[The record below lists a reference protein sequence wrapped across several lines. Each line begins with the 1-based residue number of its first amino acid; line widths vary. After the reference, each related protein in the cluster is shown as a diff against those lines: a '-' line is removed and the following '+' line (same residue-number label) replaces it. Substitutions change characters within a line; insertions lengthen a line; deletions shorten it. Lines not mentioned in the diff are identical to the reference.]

1 MEQLQRLRKGSKL
14 QLLLADQ
21 LGPHFELEDEL
32 LLPIVDSQFSKRN
45 YHRQKAHLI
54 RYAQY
59 ARARDSNVTTVR
71 LSSYRE
77 LGDRKDLTSMVGGS
91 SRSFDALADF
101 LKLEK
106 LTNPGFCSSP
116 NDWADYLAKA
126 GKRLRLEDFY
136 RLQRQRLNLL
146 MEAGQPIGGKWNFDE
161 ENRLPPPKPGL
172 GLPAPYQPIE
182 DELDAKVRLELD
194 ELEKSGKA
202 QFIGVDRPRIFPG
215 DRKQALAALSDF
227 ITNRLDLFGPY
238 EDAMDHRDWTMA
250 HSMLSVP
257 MNLGLLS
264 PMEVVQAAVDALNQ
278 GRARL
283 SSVEGFVR
291 QIIGWRDY
299 VWQLYWHFDENYQ
312 NLNELG
318 AKAEIPAGWQD
329 LTANGITANCLS
341 SALKDVSER
350 AWSHHIPR
358 LMVLGNTALQR
369 GFDPNAVNDWFIDAF
384 ADGTPWVMPANVIGM
399 SLYAD
404 GGKMSTKPY
413 ASGGAYI
420 NKMSNYCGSC
430 KFNPTVR
437 VGEDAC
443 PFTAGYWNFLSKNSD
458 RLKSNH
464 RMSQPMAGLKR
475 LTDLEQ
481 LLVQEQNRESL

>member
-1 MEQLQRLRKGSKL
+1 M

-21 LGPHFELEDEL
+21 LGPHFELEEQL

-59 ARARDSNVTTVR
+59 ARARAANVNLLR
-71 LSSYRE
+71 LDSYRDLPE
-77 LGDRKDLTSMVGGS
+77 TADLTSMVSGS
-91 SRSFDALADF
+91 SRSFDALADS
-101 LKLEK
+101 LGITKLE
-106 LTNPGFCSSP
+106 NPGFCSTKA
-116 NDWADYLAKA
+116 DWQDYLAVA

-136 RLQRQRLNLL
+136 RLQRRRLGLL
-146 MEAGQPIGGKWNFDE
+146 MEAGEPVGGRWNFDE

-172 GLPAPYQPIE
+172 GLPHPYRPIE
-182 DELDAKVRLELD
+182 DELDAQVRQELD
-194 ELEKSGKA
+194 ELERKGKA
-202 QFIGVDRPRIFPG
+202 RFIGQDGPRIFPG
-215 DRKQALAALSDF
+215 DREQALAALQDF
-227 ITNRLDLFGPY
+227 IVNRLDLFGPY

-264 PMEVVQAAVDALNQ
+264 PLEVVQAAVGAYHA
-278 GRARL
+278 GTARL
-283 SSVEGFVR
+283 ASVEGFIR

-299 VWQLYWHFDENYQ
+299 VWQLYWHFDEDYQ

-318 AKAEIPAGWQD
+318 ASTEIPAGWKD
-329 LTANGITANCLS
+329 LSAEGITANCLAS
-341 SALKDVSER
+341 TLRDVSER

-369 GFDPNAVNDWFIDAF
+369 GFDPRAVNDWFIDAF

-413 ASGGAYI
+413 TSGGAYI

-430 KFNPTVR
+430 KFKPTVR

-443 PFTAGYWNFLSKNSD
+443 PFTAGYWNFLSKNSE

-464 RMSQPMAGLKR
+464 RMSQPMAGLRR

-481 LLVQEQNRESL
+481 LLEQEQIRESL

>member
-1 MEQLQRLRKGSKL
+1 M

-77 LGDRKDLTSMVGGS
+77 LAGRKDLTSMVGGS
-91 SRSFDALADF
+91 SRSFDALAVF

-202 QFIGVDRPRIFPG
+202 QFIGVDGPRIFPG

-227 ITNRLDLFGPY
+227 ISNRLDLFGPY

-264 PMEVVQAAVDALNQ
+264 PMEVVQAAVDAFIQ

-283 SSVEGFVR
+283 ASVEGFVR

-329 LTANGITANCLS
+329 LSANGITANCLS
-341 SALKDVSER
+341 STLKDVSER

-369 GFDPNAVNDWFIDAF
+369 GFDPKAVNDWFIDAF

-420 NKMSNYCGSC
+420 NKMSNYCGAC
-430 KFNPTVR
+430 KFKPTVR

>member
-1 MEQLQRLRKGSKL
+1 M

-21 LGPHFELEDEL
+21 LGPHFELEEKL
-32 LLPIVDSQFSKRN
+32 LLPIVDNQFSKRN

-54 RYAQY
+54 RYAQL
-59 ARARDSNVTTVR
+59 ARAKASNVEAVR
-71 LSSYRE
+71 LGSYRD
-77 LGDRKDLTSMVGGS
+77 LKDFSGLTSMVNGS
-91 SRSFDALADF
+91 SRSFDALADS
-101 LKLEK
+101 LNLTKLE
-106 LTNPGFCSSP
+106 NPGFCS
-116 NDWADYLAKA
+116 NKDDWNAYLAKA

-136 RLQRQRLNLL
+136 RLQRTRLGFL
-146 MEAGQPIGGKWNFDE
+146 MEAGEPVGGKWNFDE

-172 GLPAPYQPIE
+172 GLPAPYRPIE
-182 DELDAKVRLELD
+182 DELDNAVRAELD
-194 ELEKSGKA
+194 ELERSGKA
-202 QFIGVDRPRIFPG
+202 SFIGVDGPRIFPG
-215 DRKQALAALSDF
+215 DRGQALSALNDF

-238 EDAMDHRDWTMA
+238 EDAMDSRDWTMA

-264 PMEVVQAAVDALNQ
+264 PLEVVTAAVDAYKS
-278 GRARL
+278 GSVRL
-283 SSVEGFVR
+283 ASVEGFVR

-299 VWQLYWHFDENYQ
+299 VWQLYWHFDADYE

-318 AKAEIPAGWQD
+318 ATAELPTGWQD
-329 LTANGITANCLS
+329 LSAKGIDANCLAS
-341 SALKDVSER
+341 TLKDVSER

-369 GFDPNAVNDWFIDAF
+369 GFDPKAVNDWFIDAF

-413 ASGGAYI
+413 TSGGAYI

-430 KFNPTVR
+430 KFKPTVR

-443 PFTAGYWNFLSKNSD
+443 PFTAGYWNFLSKNSE

-464 RMSQPMAGLKR
+464 RMSQPMAGLRR

>member
-1 MEQLQRLRKGSKL
+1 M

-21 LGPHFELEDEL
+21 LGPHFELEEKL
-32 LLPIVDSQFSKRN
+32 LLPIVDNQFSKRN

-54 RYAQY
+54 RYAQL
-59 ARARDSNVTTVR
+59 ARAKDANVETIR
-71 LSSYRE
+71 LKSYRE
-77 LGDRKDLTSMVGGS
+77 LKDFAGLRSMVSGS
-91 SRSFDALADF
+91 SRSFDALADS
-101 LKLEK
+101 LQLTKLE
-106 LTNPGFCSSP
+106 NPGFCSSQS
-116 NDWADYLAKA
+116 DWAAYLAKA

-136 RLQRQRLNLL
+136 RLQRQRLGIL
-146 MEAGQPIGGKWNFDE
+146 MENTEPVGGKWNFDE

-172 GLPAPYQPIE
+172 GLPEPYRPEE
-182 DELDAKVRLELD
+182 DELDIQVRAELD
-194 ELEKSGKA
+194 ALEQSGKA
-202 QFIGVDRPRIFPG
+202 AFIGQDGPRIFPG
-215 DRKQALAALSDF
+215 DRDQALAALSDF

-238 EDAMDHRDWTMA
+238 EDAMDNRDWTMA

-257 MNLGLLS
+257 LNLGLLS
-264 PMEVVQAAVDALNQ
+264 PIEVVQAAVTAYET
-278 GRARL
+278 GAVRL

-299 VWQLYWHFDENYQ
+299 VWQLYWHFDQDYQ
-312 NLNELG
+312 NLNEL
-318 AKAEIPAGWQD
+318 AANSEIPAGWQD
-329 LTANGITANCLS
+329 LSAKGIDANCLS
-341 SALKDVSER
+341 STLKDINER
-350 AWSHHIPR
+350 AWTHHIPR

-369 GFDPNAVNDWFIDAF
+369 GFDPKSVNDWFIDAF

-413 ASGGAYI
+413 AAGGAYI

-430 KFNPTVR
+430 KFKPTVR

-443 PFTAGYWNFLSKNSD
+443 PFTAGYWNFLSNNAE
-458 RLKSNH
+458 RLKTNH
-464 RMSQPMAGLKR
+464 RMSQPMAGLRR

-481 LLVQEQNRESL
+481 LLLQEQKRESL

>member
-1 MEQLQRLRKGSKL
+1 M

-77 LGDRKDLTSMVGGS
+77 LAGRKDLTSMVGGS

-136 RLQRQRLNLL
+136 RLQRQRHNLL

-202 QFIGVDRPRIFPG
+202 QFIGVDGPRIFPG

-227 ITNRLDLFGPY
+227 ISNRLDLFGPY

-264 PMEVVQAAVDALNQ
+264 PMEVVQAAVDAFIQ

-283 SSVEGFVR
+283 ASVEGFVR

-329 LTANGITANCLS
+329 LSANGITANCLS
-341 SALKDVSER
+341 STLKDVSER

-369 GFDPNAVNDWFIDAF
+369 GFDPKAVNDWFIDAF

-430 KFNPTVR
+430 KFKPTVR